1 MLDIEKIRTA
11 INMISNEKKLSKD
24 VLVDIIESAIK
35 TAYKKDYGNK
45 DEEVNV
51 KLDLETGELDISV
64 EKTVVKEV
72 KNPSLEI
79 SFEDLWD
86 DADSFSEWDV
96 IEIDVSEE
104 VAVDGDIFG
113 RIASQAA
120 RQVIIQKIGDS
131 EKEKIFE
138 LFSGKEGEVIN
149 MRVDMVEGGKV
160 IFDYNGN
167 NVILPRSEQVPRDN
181 YSADQRFYLYV
192 AEVSNAGTGSP
203 KVVLSRR
210 RAEIVPAI
218 FSEYVPEIGEG
229 VITIDRIVRQAGV
242 KTKLL
247 VSSNYEEID
256 PAGTLIGQKGMRV
269 KSVMEELS
277 GEKIDIIPNH
287 HDVREVIKRSLTP
300 AEVVKVLVNE
310 EEESALVYI
319 AAGDR
324 ARAVGR
330 NGVNV
335 NLASELVGYKIS
347 IEEVEAEESD
357 ESEESSEEL

>member
-11 INMISNEKKLSKD
+11 INMISAEKKLSKD

-51 KLDLETGELDISV
+51 KLDLETGALDISV

-72 KNPSLEI
+72 KNPALEV
-79 SFEDLWD
+79 SFEDLGE
-86 DADSFSEWDV
+86 DADSFSEGDV
-96 IEIDVSEE
+96 IEIDVSDE
-104 VAVDGDIFG
+104 VDVDGDVFG

-131 EKEKIFE
+131 EKEKIFQ
-138 LFSGKEGEVIN
+138 LFSGKQGEVIN
-149 MRVDMVEGGKV
+149 MRVDMVEWGKV
-160 IFDYNGN
+160 MFDYNGN
-167 NVILPRSEQVPRDN
+167 QVILPRSEQVPRDN
-181 YSADQRFYLYV
+181 YSPDQRFYLYV
-192 AEVSNAGTGSP
+192 AEVSNLGAAP

-210 RAEIVPAI
+210 RPEIVPSI
-218 FSEYVPEIGEG
+218 FAEYVPEIGEG
-229 VITIDRIVRQAGV
+229 VITIDRIVRQPGV

-247 VSSNYEEID
+247 VSSNYDEID
-256 PAGTLIGQKGMRV
+256 PAGTLIGQKWMRV

-287 HDVREVIKRSLTP
+287 DDVREVIRRSLTP
-300 AEVVKVLVNE
+300 ATVVKVLVNE

-324 ARAVGR
+324 ARAVWR

-347 IEEVEAEESD
+347 IEEVEAEETEGD
-357 ESEESSEEL
+357 DMLSEEL